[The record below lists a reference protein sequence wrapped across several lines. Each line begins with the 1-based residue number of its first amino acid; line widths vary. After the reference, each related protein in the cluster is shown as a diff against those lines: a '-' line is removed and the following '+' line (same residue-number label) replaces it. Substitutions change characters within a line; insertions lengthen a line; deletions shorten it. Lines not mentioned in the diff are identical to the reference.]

1 MKRMNI
7 QDYEPDFSFR
17 QCVSAINE
25 VSDRDRM
32 LSEIE
37 FFKTAA
43 LAYLEHAKAGSAF
56 TIPPLR
62 TARGDD
68 PIVVA
73 DIKKSE
79 LVKLYEYYMVKR
91 EPGRSLYNA
100 ILVSA
105 HDVCPLCGLATDVK
119 TLDHYLPKASYPQ
132 LSVLPYNLVPAC
144 RDCNTDKGNPI
155 ITDPAQQHIHP
166 YYDQACFHED
176 TWIKAEV
183 SHEMPCAIQYKVCP
197 PDEWLEVNKKR
208 ASNHFDFFNIARRYR
223 VRAAEDLGT
232 LVDQRR
238 GHMKN
243 LSPEVFREQ
252 LRSVAQSQSLP
263 ANHWRKVM
271 YRALVDDEWFYSA
284 EL

>member
-1 MKRMNI
+1 MRRMNI

-17 QCVSAINE
+17 QCVSAINK
-25 VSDRDRM
+25 VPDRDRM
-32 LSEIE
+32 LNEIE
-37 FFKTAA
+37 FFKAAA
-43 LAYLEHAKAGSAF
+43 LSYQEHARAGSVC

-62 TARGDD
+62 AARGED
-68 PIVVA
+68 PFVVG

-79 LVKLYEYYMVKR
+79 LINLYEYYMLKR
-91 EPGRSLYNA
+91 EPGRSLYDA
-100 ILVSA
+100 IKVSA
-105 HDVCPLCGLATDVK
+105 HDVCPLCGLSTEIK
-119 TLDHYLPKASYPQ
+119 TLDHYLPKSHYPQ

-166 YYDQACFHED
+166 YYDHACFHED
-176 TWIKAEV
+176 MWIRAEV
-183 SHEMPCAIQYKVCP
+183 THEVPCASEYKVCT

-208 ASNHFDFFNIARRYR
+208 ASNHFEFFNIARRYL
-223 VRAAEDLGT
+223 VRAAEELGT

-238 GHMKN
+238 GFMKN
-243 LSPEVFREQ
+243 VSPEVFREQ

-271 YRALVDDEWFYSA
+271 YTALADDEWFCSA